1 MTTTLTM
8 KRAAVAVAVV
18 LAAAWLLLVPAGKDT
33 LRFSLLGI
41 GEGALIAGIALGA
54 VLTFRGSGFINFGN
68 GAIAMY
74 AGYTFAGLTTKGILP
89 IPPLPNPLII
99 VDGIGRLFGADHVDI
114 PHIPTSVTFGQKM
127 SFWPAFLIT
136 MALSVLLGAVIHFL
150 VSRPLR
156 HAPLLAKVVASVGIL
171 LTLQAIIVLRYG
183 TTPVSLPSFLP
194 KDAQHLWGQIVIP
207 QDQIAITAIVL
218 AIAVGLWALFRYTT
232 FGLSTTASANNEKG
246 ALLTGLNPGFFALCN
261 WMLATAIAGL
271 VGILGASISRTLDTT
286 TIALLI
292 VPALGAALVGR
303 LTNFGTT
310 ALAGIAFG
318 MSSSL
323 IRYWGTLSWFP
334 KSQGTAIPGVQD
346 ALPFLVIIIVLIV
359 RGKSIPTR
367 ENVDER
373 MPFAPAPT
381 WVRGR
386 ALIVIGIALIGTVFL
401 SPVWRLGFT
410 NTIIGVGLCLSLVV
424 LTGYVGQISLMQ
436 MALAGAAGFA
446 LSNFTNRLDL
456 PFPIAPILAVLVAA
470 AVGMLAAIPALRIRG
485 ANLAI
490 VTLAASVAIES
501 MVFPNPSWA
510 GNVSGAPV
518 SPPRFLGFKF
528 GPSDHGVFR
537 FLWYHGDGKLP
548 NPWFGLFALAVVAV
562 LAMMTVC
569 LRRSTTGR
577 RFLAVRANERAAAA
591 TGVGLAGTKL
601 LAFALSAV
609 IAGIGGVLS
618 AYRFGSVTPE
628 YFGTF
633 GSLTLLAFAYLGG
646 ITSVTGA
653 VIGGF
658 LVTGGVAATALD
670 QWFGISPEYT
680 VLMGGFGLIATAVL
694 HPGGLASF
702 YRELGERLNHRFRR
716 SGQPADATP
725 MLVSAPDGATV
736 PAAPVKVAG
745 R

>member
-1 MTTTLTM
+1 MATKTTTT
-8 KRAAVAVAVV
+8 KRSAVAVAIVLVV
-18 LAAAWLLLVPAGKDT
+18 AWLLLATGGKQT

-74 AGYTFAGLTTKGILP
+74 AGYTFAGLTTKGVLP
-89 IPPLPNPLII
+89 VPPLPNPLII
-99 VDGIGRLFGADHVDI
+99 VAGVARLFGAHFDV
-114 PHIPTSVTFGQKM
+114 PGIPTSVNFGEKL

-136 MALSVLLGAVIHFL
+136 MVLSVLLGAVIHFL

-171 LTLQAIIVLRYG
+171 LFLQAIIVLRYG

-194 KDAQHLWGQIVIP
+194 KRAQHLWGDITIPMDQIVI
-207 QDQIAITAIVL
+207 TAIIL
-218 AIAVGLWALFRYTT
+218 AIALALWALFRYTT

-246 ALLTGLNPGFFALCN
+246 ALVTGLNPGYFALCN
-261 WMLATAIAGL
+261 WMLATGIAGL

-303 LTNFGTT
+303 LTNFGVT

-346 ALPFLVIIIVLIV
+346 ALPFLVIIVVLIV

-386 ALIVIGIALIGTVFL
+386 ALIVIAVALIGTVFL
-401 SPVWRLGFT
+401 PPVWRLGFT

-424 LTGYVGQISLMQ
+424 LTGYVGQISLMH
-436 MALAGAAGFA
+436 MAIAGSAGFA
-446 LSNFTNRLDL
+446 LSNFTSRLHL
-456 PFPIAPILAVLVAA
+456 PFPIGPILAVLVAA
-470 AVGMLAAIPALRIRG
+470 AVGILAAIPALRIRG

-501 MVFPNPSWA
+501 MVFPNPTWA
-510 GNVSGAPV
+510 GNISGAAVP
-518 SPPRFLGFKF
+518 PPRFLGFKF
-528 GPSDHGVFR
+528 GPNDHGVFR
-537 FLWYHGDGKLP
+537 FLGYHGDGKLP

-562 LAMMTVC
+562 VAVMTVC

-577 RFLAVRANERAAAA
+577 RYLAVRANERSAAS
-591 TGVGLAGTKL
+591 TGVGLAGTKM
-601 LAFALSAV
+601 LAFAMSAV
-609 IAGIGGVLS
+609 IAGIAGVLS

-633 GSLTLLAFAYLGG
+633 ASLSLLAFAYLGG

-680 VLMGGFGLIATAVL
+680 ILFGGFGLIATAVL

-702 YRELGERLNHRFRR
+702 YRELGERLSRRWHRTRE
-716 SGQPADATP
+716 PAGITQ
-725 MLVSAPDGATV
+725 V
-736 PAAPVKVAG
+736 PAAAPGGVA
-745 R
+745 RATSTLEARQ